1 MNFVDIF
8 KEHNVIKLM
17 RYFIVLS
24 VVVSLS
30 GCDIA
35 PLKKRGD
42 KGNDD
47 ATKTQAE
54 DNKYSTPT
62 EDSTEQFKAGSTLE
76 VSSLN
81 DPNSPLSQRVLYFDL
96 DSSQIKDE
104 DREIITT
111 HAEFLAAHSEITVV
125 LEGHADERGS
135 REYNIALGEKR
146 AKVVKQLMTL
156 QGVAEAQIQVI
167 SFGEERPVALGH
179 DTSAWNLNR
188 RVEILYTGY

>member
-1 MNFVDIF
+1 
-8 KEHNVIKLM
+8 M

-24 VVVSLS
+24 IVVTLA
-30 GCDIA
+30 GCNLG
-35 PLKKRGD
+35 PLKKRGEKSSD
-42 KGNDD
+42 TTEIQDQG
-47 ATKTQAE
+47 
-54 DNKYSTPT
+54 NKYADNG
-62 EDSTEQFKAGSTLE
+62 DSTTKFSSGESMD

-104 DREIITT
+104 DREIITV
-111 HAEFLAAHSEITVV
+111 HADFLAAHSDITVV

-146 AKVVKQLMTL
+146 AKAVKQLMTL
-156 QGVAEAQIQVI
+156 QGVTENQIQVI

-179 DTSAWNLNR
+179 DASAWNLNR

>member
-1 MNFVDIF
+1 
-8 KEHNVIKLM
+8 M
-17 RYFIVLS
+17 RYFIILS
-24 VVVSLS
+24 VIVTLA
-30 GCDIA
+30 GCGLG

-42 KGNDD
+42 QSVDTT
-47 ATKTQAE
+47 AEQAQ
-54 DNKYSTPT
+54 DNKYAEPADDQTVKFS
-62 EDSTEQFKAGSTLE
+62 SGGTLE

-104 DREIITT
+104 DREIITV
-111 HAEFLAAHSEITVV
+111 HAEFLAAHSDITIV

-146 AKVVKQLMTL
+146 AKAVKQLMTL
-156 QGVAEAQIQVI
+156 QGVTENQIQVI

-179 DTSAWNLNR
+179 DASAWNLNR